1 MFGKNEV
8 AHKMHDADGKLLV
21 NEIFYTFQGEG
32 PDAGRPAVFV
42 RLAKCNLRCYFCDT
56 DFEKGTMLTAR
67 EAFERIVKILKPDVC
82 NLVVITG
89 GEPLLQ
95 NILPLVQ
102 RLNSICVSVAVE
114 TAGTIGV
121 PGMSEV
127 FKHDRSYA
135 GNIIVVSPKTPKI
148 SEVVERCA
156 GAFKYIIRK
165 GETSADD
172 GLPLM
177 STQTPGEP
185 VTIARPIY
193 SRLPPVSIY
202 VQAMDEQDPV
212 KTQENIEWAASIV
225 LEHGYR
231 LSVQTHKL
239 AGVP

>member
-67 EAFERIVKILKPDVC
+67 EAFDRIAKILKPDVC
-82 NLVVITG
+82 DLVVITG

-95 NILPLVQ
+95 NILPLVR
-102 RLNSICVSVAVE
+102 RLNDICVSVAVE
-114 TAGTIGV
+114 TAGTIAV
-121 PGMSEV
+121 PGMSDL
-127 FKHDRSYA
+127 FKHDRSYS

-148 SEVVERCA
+148 SPLVEMCA

-165 GETSADD
+165 GETSLED
-172 GLPLM
+172 GLPVM
-177 STQTPGEP
+177 STQSDGEP
-185 VTIARPIY
+185 TLIARPYDLHI
-193 SRLPPVSIY
+193 PPVPVY